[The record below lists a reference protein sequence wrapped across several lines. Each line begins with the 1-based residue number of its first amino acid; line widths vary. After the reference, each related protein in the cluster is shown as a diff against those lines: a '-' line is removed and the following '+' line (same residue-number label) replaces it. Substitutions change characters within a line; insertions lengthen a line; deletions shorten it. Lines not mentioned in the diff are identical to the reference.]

1 MPVAN
6 PTITLS
12 PGASPCRQT
21 FSAGRSVGIPQIPR
35 CFPNPPSAHS
45 QIHWE
50 EQQREPGFG
59 ADLCRFKSMFYLIQA
74 EDLKHLSGSLFPVKK
89 VGPLT
94 TQSMLLTQCRGSRG
108 KWMLTWSLLASQPR
122 PMGELQA
129 NDKTRLKGGK

>member
-59 ADLCRFKSMFYLIQA
+59 ADLSRFKSRFYLIQA

-94 TQSMLLTQCRGSRG
+94 TQVYASDTVPG
-108 KWMLTWSLLASQPR
+108 KQRQVDAYLELAGQPAT
-122 PMGELQA
+122 PEMGRA
-129 NDKTRLKGGK
+129 AGK

>member
-1 MPVAN
+1 
-6 PTITLS
+6 
-12 PGASPCRQT
+12 
-21 FSAGRSVGIPQIPR
+21 VGIPQIPR

-59 ADLCRFKSMFYLIQA
+59 ADLSRFKSRFYLIQA

-94 TQSMLLTQCRGSRG
+94 TQVYASDTVPG
-108 KWMLTWSLLASQPR
+108 KQRQVDAYLELAGQPAT
-122 PMGELQA
+122 PEMGRA
-129 NDKTRLKGGK
+129 AGK

>member
-1 MPVAN
+1 MAKFKHACGKSYNN
-6 PTITLS
+6 PKPWSIPLQTNFLS
-12 PGASPCRQT
+12 WQVSGYPSD
-21 FSAGRSVGIPQIPR
+21 SR

-59 ADLCRFKSMFYLIQA
+59 ADLSRFKSRFYLIQA

-94 TQSMLLTQCRGSRG
+94 TQVYASDTVPG
-108 KWMLTWSLLASQPR
+108 KQRQVDAYLELAGQPAT
-122 PMGELQA
+122 PEMGRA
-129 NDKTRLKGGK
+129 AGK